1 LFLEWEDSHCL
12 SSRPGAMLLAL
23 VFYDIKKLVPLTYL
37 LAAAEK
43 KKCLGGS
50 KKSVSEGLMG

>member
-1 LFLEWEDSHCL
+1 
-12 SSRPGAMLLAL
+12 MLLAL

-50 KKSVSEGLMG
+50 KKSVSEGLMGWFTSLGLSHWGSK